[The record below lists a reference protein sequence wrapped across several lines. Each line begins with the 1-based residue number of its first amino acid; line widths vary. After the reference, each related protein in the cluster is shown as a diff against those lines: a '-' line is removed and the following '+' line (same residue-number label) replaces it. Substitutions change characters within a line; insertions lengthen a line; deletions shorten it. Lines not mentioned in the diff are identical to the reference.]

1 MFSKNAKFTTT
12 TSLTPEKTS
21 NQRNLVKGLVTAIGL
36 ALVTGPLSAQEGLSD
51 DKVRIGVLSDMSG
64 VYKALEGP
72 GAVVA
77 AQMAVEDFG
86 GKIMDKP
93 IEIVSAD
100 HQNKP
105 DIGASTAREWIDA
118 DQVDMITALDNSSVA
133 LAVQG
138 LASDK
143 KVITMNTGAG
153 TTALTE
159 EQCTPYGIHYVYDTH
174 ALPVGTATAMV
185 KNGGE
190 SWFFITADYAFGHS
204 LQQNTADVVKELDGE
219 VVGNVNAPLG
229 TTDFSSYLLQA
240 QSSGADV
247 IGLANAGQDTVNA
260 IKQANQFRIVQSG
273 QKLAGMLVFI
283 TDVKSMGLDIA
294 QGLQFTTAFVWNQDE
309 EKQEWSQRFYDRH
322 GAMPTMVQ
330 AGVYSAVTN
339 YLKAIEEVGTDDS
352 DAVRKQLGEMKLND
366 MFVKDGEILA
376 NGLMLHDMYLVEVKK
391 PDESGDDWDL
401 LRVVSTIPAEDA
413 YIPLS
418 ETQCPLVNK

>member
-1 MFSKNAKFTTT
+1 MFKHWKQ
-12 TSLTPEKTS
+12 SLAGAIAMATLAMP
-21 NQRNLVKGLVTAIGL
+21 LTA
-36 ALVTGPLSAQEGLSD
+36 SAELTDGKL
-51 DKVRIGVLSDMSG
+51 KIGVLSDMSG

-72 GAVVA
+72 GAVIA
-77 AQMAVEDFG
+77 AKMAIEDFG
-86 GKIMDKP
+86 GSVLGQPVEVI
-93 IEIVSAD
+93 SAD

-118 DQVDMITALDNSSVA
+118 KQVDMITALDNSSVA
-133 LAVQG
+133 LSVQG
-138 LASDK
+138 LANDK
-143 KVITMNTGAG
+143 KIITMNTGAG

-204 LQQNTADVVKELDGE
+204 LRDNTGAVVESLGGK
-219 VVGNVNAPLG
+219 VVGNVNAPLS
-229 TTDFSSYLLQA
+229 TNDFSSYLLQA

-283 TDVKSMGLDIA
+283 TDVHSMGLEIA
-294 QGLQFTTAFVWNQDE
+294 QGLQFTTAFVWNQNDE
-309 EKQEWSQRFYDRH
+309 TLAWSERFYERH
-322 GAMPTMVQ
+322 GAMPTMVH

-339 YLKAIEEVGTDDS
+339 YLKAVEATGTDDS
-352 DAVRKQLGEMKLND
+352 DTVRAKLGEMSLND
-366 MFVKDGEILA
+366 MFVKDGSIMA
-376 NGLMLHDMYLVEVKK
+376 NGSMLHDMYLVEVKK
-391 PDESGDDWDL
+391 PSESESEWDL
-401 LRVVSTIPAEDA
+401 LRVVSKIPAEQA
-413 YIPLS
+413 FIPLS
-418 ETQCPLVNK
+418 ESKCSLVN

>member
-1 MFSKNAKFTTT
+1 MFKHWK
-12 TSLTPEKTS
+12 
-21 NQRNLVKGLVTAIGL
+21 QGL
-36 ALVTGPLSAQEGLSD
+36 AGAVAMATLAMPITASAELTDGKL
-51 DKVRIGVLSDMSG
+51 KIGVLSDMSG

-77 AQMAVEDFG
+77 AKMAIEDFG
-86 GKIMDKP
+86 GSVLGQPVEVI
-93 IEIVSAD
+93 SAD

-105 DIGASTAREWIDA
+105 DIGASTAREWIDTKE
-118 DQVDMITALDNSSVA
+118 VDMITALDNSSVA
-133 LAVQG
+133 LSVQG
-138 LASDK
+138 LANDK

-204 LQQNTADVVKELDGE
+204 LRDNTGAVVESLGGE
-219 VVGNVNAPLG
+219 VVGNVNAPLS
-229 TTDFSSYLLQA
+229 TNDFSSYLLQA

-283 TDVKSMGLDIA
+283 TDVHSMGLDIA
-294 QGLQFTTAFVWNQDE
+294 QGLQFTTAFVWNQNDE
-309 EKQEWSQRFYDRH
+309 TRAWSERFFERH
-322 GAMPTMVQ
+322 GAMPTMVH

-339 YLKAIEEVGTDDS
+339 YLKAVKETGTDDS
-352 DAVRKQLGEMKLND
+352 DTVRAKLGEMTLND
-366 MFVKDGEILA
+366 MFVKNGSILP
-376 NGLMLHDMYLVEVKK
+376 NGTMLHDMYLVEVKK
-391 PDESGDDWDL
+391 PSESESEWDL
-401 LRVVSTIPAEDA
+401 LRVVSKIPAEQA
-413 YIPLS
+413 FIPLS
-418 ETQCPLVNK
+418 ESKCPLVN

>member
-1 MFSKNAKFTTT
+1 MFKHWK
-12 TSLTPEKTS
+12 
-21 NQRNLVKGLVTAIGL
+21 QGL
-36 ALVTGPLSAQEGLSD
+36 ATAVAAATLAMPLSAAAELTDGKL
-51 DKVRIGVLSDMSG
+51 KIGVLSDMSG

-72 GAVVA
+72 GAVIA
-77 AQMAVEDFG
+77 AKMAIEDFG
-86 GKIMDKP
+86 GSVLGQPVEVI
-93 IEIVSAD
+93 SAD

-118 DQVDMITALDNSSVA
+118 KEVDMITALDNSSVA
-133 LAVQG
+133 LSVQG
-138 LASDK
+138 LANDK
-143 KVITMNTGAG
+143 KIITMNTGAG

-204 LQQNTADVVKELDGE
+204 LRDNTGAVVESLGGE
-219 VVGNVNAPLG
+219 VVGNVNAPLS
-229 TTDFSSYLLQA
+229 TNDFSSYLLQA

-283 TDVKSMGLDIA
+283 TDVHSMGLDIA
-294 QGLQFTTAFVWNQDE
+294 QGLQFTTAFVWNQNDE
-309 EKQEWSQRFYDRH
+309 TRAWSERFHERH
-322 GAMPTMVQ
+322 GAMPTMVH

-339 YLKAIEEVGTDDS
+339 YLKAVQETGTDDS
-352 DAVRKQLGEMKLND
+352 DTVRAKLGEMTLND
-366 MFVKDGEILA
+366 MFVKNGSILA
-376 NGLMLHDMYLVEVKK
+376 NGTMLHDMYLVEVKK
-391 PDESGDDWDL
+391 PEESESEWDL
-401 LRVVSTIPAEDA
+401 LRVVSKIPADQA
-413 YIPLS
+413 FIPLS
-418 ETQCPLVNK
+418 ESKCSLVN

>member
-1 MFSKNAKFTTT
+1 MFKHWK
-12 TSLTPEKTS
+12 
-21 NQRNLVKGLVTAIGL
+21 QGL
-36 ALVTGPLSAQEGLSD
+36 AGAVTMATLAMPLTATAELTDGKL
-51 DKVRIGVLSDMSG
+51 KIGVLSDRSG

-77 AQMAVEDFG
+77 AKMAIEDFG
-86 GKIMDKP
+86 GSVLGQP
-93 IEIVSAD
+93 VEIISAD

-105 DIGASTAREWIDA
+105 DIGASTAREWIDTEG
-118 DQVDMITALDNSSVA
+118 VDMITALDNSSVA
-133 LAVQG
+133 LSVQG
-138 LASDK
+138 LANDK
-143 KVITMNTGAG
+143 KIITMNTGAG

-204 LQQNTADVVKELDGE
+204 LRDNTSEVVNRLGGE
-219 VVGNVNAPLG
+219 VVGNVNAPLS
-229 TTDFSSYLLQA
+229 TNDFSSYLLQA

-283 TDVKSMGLDIA
+283 TDVHSMGLDIA
-294 QGLQFTTAFVWNQDE
+294 QGLQFTTAFVWNQNDE
-309 EKQEWSQRFYDRH
+309 TRAWSERFYERH

-339 YLKAIEEVGTDDS
+339 YLKAVKETGTDDS
-352 DAVRKQLGEMKLND
+352 DTVRAKLGEMTLND
-366 MFVKDGEILA
+366 MFVKNGSILP
-376 NGLMLHDMYLVEVKK
+376 NGTMLHDMYLVEVKK
-391 PDESGDDWDL
+391 PSESESEWDL
-401 LRVVSTIPAEDA
+401 LRVVSKIPAEQA
-413 YIPLS
+413 FIPLS
-418 ETQCPLVNK
+418 ESKCPLVN

>member
-1 MFSKNAKFTTT
+1 MFKHWK
-12 TSLTPEKTS
+12 
-21 NQRNLVKGLVTAIGL
+21 QGL
-36 ALVTGPLSAQEGLSD
+36 ASAVAMATLAMPLTATAELSD
-51 DKVRIGVLSDMSG
+51 GKLKIGVLSDMSG

-77 AQMAVEDFG
+77 AKMAIEDFG
-86 GKIMDKP
+86 GSVLGQPVEVI
-93 IEIVSAD
+93 SAD

-118 DQVDMITALDNSSVA
+118 KEVDMITALDNSSVA
-133 LAVQG
+133 LSVQG
-138 LASDK
+138 LANDK
-143 KVITMNTGAG
+143 KIITMNTGAG

-159 EQCTPYGIHYVYDTH
+159 YQCTPYGIHYVYDTH

-204 LQQNTADVVKELDGE
+204 LRDNTGAVVESLGGK
-219 VVGNVNAPLG
+219 VVGNVNAPLS
-229 TTDFSSYLLQA
+229 TNDFSSYLLQA

-283 TDVKSMGLDIA
+283 TDVHSMGLDIA
-294 QGLQFTTAFVWNQDE
+294 QGLQFTTAFVWNQNDE
-309 EKQEWSQRFYDRH
+309 TRAWSERFHERH
-322 GAMPTMVQ
+322 GAMPTMVH

-339 YLKAIEEVGTDDS
+339 YLKAVKETGTDDS
-352 DAVRKQLGEMKLND
+352 DTVRAKLGEMTLND
-366 MFVKDGEILA
+366 VFVKNGSILP
-376 NGLMLHDMYLVEVKK
+376 NGTMLHDMYLVEVKK
-391 PDESGDDWDL
+391 PSESESEWDL
-401 LRVVSTIPAEDA
+401 LRVVSKIPADQA
-413 YIPLS
+413 FIPLS
-418 ETQCPLVNK
+418 ESKCPLVN

>member
-1 MFSKNAKFTTT
+1 MFKHWK
-12 TSLTPEKTS
+12 
-21 NQRNLVKGLVTAIGL
+21 QGL
-36 ALVTGPLSAQEGLSD
+36 ASAIAMATLAMPLTATAELSD
-51 DKVRIGVLSDMSG
+51 GKLKIGVLSDMSG

-77 AQMAVEDFG
+77 AKMAIEDFG
-86 GKIMDKP
+86 GSVLGQPVEVI
-93 IEIVSAD
+93 SAD

-118 DQVDMITALDNSSVA
+118 KEVDMITALDNSSVA
-133 LAVQG
+133 LSVQG
-138 LASDK
+138 LANDK
-143 KVITMNTGAG
+143 KIITMNTGAG

-204 LQQNTADVVKELDGE
+204 LRDNTGAVVESLGGE
-219 VVGNVNAPLG
+219 VVGNVNAPLS
-229 TTDFSSYLLQA
+229 TNDFSSYLLQA

-283 TDVKSMGLDIA
+283 TDVHSMGLDIA
-294 QGLQFTTAFVWNQDE
+294 QGLQFTTAFVWNQNDE
-309 EKQEWSQRFYDRH
+309 TRAWSERFHERH
-322 GAMPTMVQ
+322 GAMPTMVH

-339 YLKAIEEVGTDDS
+339 YLKAVKETGTDDS
-352 DAVRKQLGEMKLND
+352 DTVRAKLGEMTLND
-366 MFVKDGEILA
+366 MFVKNGSILP
-376 NGLMLHDMYLVEVKK
+376 NGTMLHDMYLVEVKK
-391 PDESGDDWDL
+391 PAESESEWDL
-401 LRVVSTIPAEDA
+401 LRVVSKIPAEQA
-413 YIPLS
+413 FIPLS
-418 ETQCPLVNK
+418 ESKCPLVN